1 MVVSRDD
8 VLKLAS
14 TALAGAVPSV
24 TELGRRGGKRS
35 GEVRRKSRRWVP
47 HAEEIAL
54 TIDPNLSNED
64 IANAITDRWK
74 RADVNYPG
82 DRTLVRFVA
91 QLRAAGTLPPQSLD
105 RRPQNPN
112 RQHCDTKGLRVR
124 HEGLQGQ
131 TLSGAAYV
139 RREMTTPCD
148 IPEIERQSGG
158 DRRRH
163 QAPPGG
169 RLRVMLTRRQCQQ
182 CGNWGPT
189 SQIAKENA
197 GDLDSVLDGSVRK
210 ITAASFYR
218 HLIEL
223 AIRSH
228 PPAGP
233 VKARQPAARYQR
245 RCPRREPTQAELEAL
260 KRGNER
266 RRRAFDPEPY

>member
-1 MVVSRDD
+1 MKAFR
-8 VLKLAS
+8 
-14 TALAGAVPSV
+14 
-24 TELGRRGGKRS
+24 
-35 GEVRRKSRRWVP
+35 
-47 HAEEIAL
+47 
-54 TIDPNLSNED
+54 
-64 IANAITDRWK
+64 
-74 RADVNYPG
+74 
-82 DRTLVRFVA
+82 
-91 QLRAAGTLPPQSLD
+91 
-105 RRPQNPN
+105 
-112 RQHCDTKGLRVR
+112 
-124 HEGLQGQ
+124 GQ
-131 TLSGAAYV
+131 TPFWGAYV

-148 IPEIERQSGG
+148 IPEMSAKAAAIVADIKRRQAADS
-158 DRRRH
+158 
-163 QAPPGG
+163 
-169 RLRVMLTRRQCQQ
+169 RVMLTRRQCQQ